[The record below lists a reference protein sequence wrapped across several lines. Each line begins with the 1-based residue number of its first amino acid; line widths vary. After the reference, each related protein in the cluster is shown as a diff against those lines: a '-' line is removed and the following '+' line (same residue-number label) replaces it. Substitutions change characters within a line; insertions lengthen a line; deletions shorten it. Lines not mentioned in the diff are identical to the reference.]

1 MSAMFHFNLADD
13 NGWKK
18 FHYFAENGHYEMI
31 KCFADTGTNI
41 HLAAND
47 GKNCL
52 HIAALN
58 GHLRFCKALINSLN
72 FDVNTT
78 DNERLTALH
87 CSIKNDSNQLIRF
100 LKEKGAD
107 LHIKTK
113 SGALYGS
120 IYGNW
125 NLCKELINKHNFN
138 VCMTDNYGYASTH
151 CASSM
156 GS

>member
-1 MSAMFHFNLADD
+1 MSDMFHFNLADD

-18 FHYFAENGHYEMI
+18 FHYFAENDHNEMI

-41 HLAAND
+41 HLTTND

-58 GHLRFCKALINSLN
+58 GHLRLCKALINSLN
-72 FDVNTT
+72 FDMNAN
-78 DNERLTALH
+78 DNEGLTALH
-87 CSIKNDSNQLIRF
+87 CFIKNGSNQLIRF

-107 LHIKTK
+107 LYIKTK

-120 IYGNW
+120 I
-125 NLCKELINKHNFN
+125 L
-138 VCMTDNYGYASTH
+138 
-151 CASSM
+151 
-156 GS
+156 